1 MAMIKV
7 YRRYMIFFLIQIVFV
22 SISNAQDI
30 SSIGFRKGIKAS
42 GGVNL
47 SNIFYTTND
56 SIARR
61 DPYQFIL
68 NGNLNLNLFGY
79 EAPFSFS
86 LSNTQKSYT
95 QPFNRINFSPK
106 YKWIKLYLGTTSMSL
121 SPYTLSGHTFK
132 GAGIELSP
140 GNWRFSLMAGQLKK
154 AIEYDPLNSEINIP
168 SYKRMGYGFKVGYE
182 KGTSFISA
190 NIFSASDDP
199 NSINQLPEE
208 GSLHPM
214 KNIAF
219 GFSGSTSFLENFTLK
234 GEYSFSLLNGDI
246 RMPVLTD
253 ESQTDESDIDPLSLQ
268 SPATRYF
275 DAMSFG
281 LGYQNSSFGLNL
293 NYERISPD
301 YQTLGGYYFNSDMEN
316 FTIAP
321 AFRLLQGRLS
331 LNANAGIQR
340 NNLYKARESTSTRWV
355 GAGTINY
362 SPGGQWNISANYSNF
377 SSYTKAKP
385 LNDPFFKNEL
395 DSLNFYQITNQT
407 GGSVN
412 YTFGKNE
419 SPHTLILNTSF
430 QKVNETGIDTI
441 GKLQSKYTSINVS
454 YSHLFSN
461 TGLLMSVSYNI
472 NSSNA
477 PELISSYQGPSLL
490 FSKTMLNK
498 TIRFGINAAWNRNLI
513 SGNKMS
519 QVISNGININ
529 YSPPKVLEGKQNI
542 SFNLNLL
549 NRLQDHK
556 NAKRKR
562 EVTANLN
569 YSYTF

>member
-1 MAMIKV
+1 MKV
-7 YRRYMIFFLIQIVFV
+7 YRRYMILFLIQIALI
-22 SISNAQDI
+22 SICNAQDI
-30 SSIGFRKGIKAS
+30 SNIGFRKGIKAS
-42 GGVNL
+42 GGINL
-47 SNIFYTTND
+47 SNIVYATND

-79 EAPFSFS
+79 DVPFSFS

-95 QPFNRINFSPK
+95 QPFNRINFSPT
-106 YKWIKLYLGTTSMSL
+106 YKWIKLYLGTTSMTF

-140 GNWRFSLMAGQLKK
+140 GNLRISLMAGQLKK
-154 AIEYDPLNSEINIP
+154 AIEYDPQNSEINIP
-168 SYKRMGYGFKVGYE
+168 SYKRIGYGIKAGYE

-190 NIFSASDDP
+190 NLFSASDDQ
-199 NSINQLPEE
+199 NSISQLPED

-214 KNIAF
+214 KNIAL
-219 GFSGSTSFLENFTLK
+219 GFSGSTSLFENFILK
-234 GEYSFSLLNGDI
+234 GDYSFSVLNGDI
-246 RMPVLTD
+246 RMPVLMG
-253 ESQTDESDIDPLSLQ
+253 ESQTDESDTDPLSLQ

-321 AFRLLQGRLS
+321 ALRLLHGRLS
-331 LNANAGIQR
+331 LNTNAGIQR
-340 NNLYKARESTSTRWV
+340 NNLDKARESTSTRWV

-362 SPGGQWNISANYSNF
+362 SLGEKWNISANYSNF

-395 DSLNFYQITNQT
+395 DSLNFYQITNQA
-407 GGSVN
+407 GGSIN
-412 YTFGKNE
+412 YTFGKSE
-419 SPHTLILNTSF
+419 SPHTILLNTSF
-430 QKVNETGIDTI
+430 QKVNETGTDTT
-441 GKLQSKYTSINVS
+441 GKQQSKYTSINVS

-477 PELISSYQGPSLL
+477 PELISFYQGPSLL
-490 FSKTMLNK
+490 LSKTILNK
-498 TIRFGINAAWNRNLI
+498 TLRLGINSAWNQNLI
-513 SGNKMS
+513 NGQTRN

-529 YSPPKVLEGKQNI
+529 YSPPKALEGKQNI

-549 NRLQDHK
+549 NRLSDYK
-556 NAKRKR
+556 NAKRKQ
-562 EVTANLN
+562 EVTASLN